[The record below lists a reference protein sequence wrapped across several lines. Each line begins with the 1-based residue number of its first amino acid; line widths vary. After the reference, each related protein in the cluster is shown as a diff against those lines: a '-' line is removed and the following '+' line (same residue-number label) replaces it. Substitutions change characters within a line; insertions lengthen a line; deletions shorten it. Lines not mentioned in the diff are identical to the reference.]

1 MGRWGVRGLATNIW
15 LDDAGYHAPDYA
27 FTMTA
32 NLPRRIALVLG
43 GGGLKG
49 FAHVGVLRALEERG
63 IAPSLLSGTSIGS
76 LIAAAAAGGTT
87 LSEMEERALAL
98 RRRDVFRLN
107 RLGMIRDRQRA
118 VSIYLE
124 GPLRE
129 LCETIAPPATFD
141 ELAVPVLVNTVD
153 LEQAAQVV
161 WGLPGLRNVSV
172 AEAVYASCALP
183 GFFPP
188 GIVAGRVCADGG
200 IIDNLPVTIAAQGM
214 DAVIAVDVGSAEII
228 RREDVLS
235 HGFGSIYMRAAST
248 MMHALQ
254 LVPLAHWAGPPM
266 ILIRPKVSHIGWFSF
281 SRTPELIAAGYDAA
295 SEALDFYEAAFERES
310 GVYPRRDMKVT
321 VEKAKCIGCGL
332 CVALAPDLMGMGADG
347 KAFARERIVSWSPAD
362 GDFVHNCPTFAIRA
376 ERAGAEPPTALEG
389 TQANESV
396 SG

>member
-1 MGRWGVRGLATNIW
+1 
-15 LDDAGYHAPDYA
+15 
-27 FTMTA
+27 MTA
-32 NLPRRIALVLG
+32 LLPKRIALVLG

-63 IAPSLLSGTSIGS
+63 IVPSLLAGTSIGA
-76 LIAAAAAGGTT
+76 LIAAAAAGGTA
-87 LSEMEERALAL
+87 LSTMEERALAL

-107 RLGMIRDRQRA
+107 RLGMIRDRQHA
-118 VSIYLE
+118 ISIYLE
-124 GPLRE
+124 EPLRE
-129 LCETIAPPATFD
+129 LCEMVAPAASFD
-141 ELAVPVLVNTVD
+141 ELEIPVLVNTVD

-161 WGLPGLRNVSV
+161 WGLPGLRNVHV
-172 AEAVYASCALP
+172 PDAVYASCSLP

-228 RREDVLS
+228 RREDILT
-235 HGFGSIYMRAAST
+235 HGFGSIYMRAASS

-254 LVPLAHWAGPPM
+254 LVPLTHWTGPPM

-281 SRTPELIAAGYDAA
+281 SHTSELIAAGYDAA
-295 SEALDFYEAAFERES
+295 SEALDFFDSAFDEPS
-310 GVYPRRDMKVT
+310 GVFPRRDMHVAVDKD
-321 VEKAKCIGCGL
+321 KCIGCGL
-332 CVALAPDLMGMGADG
+332 CAALAPDLMGMGADR
-347 KAFARERIVSWSPAD
+347 KAFARESVVSWSPAD
-362 GDFVHNCPTFAIRA
+362 GDFVHHCPTFAISA
-376 ERAGAEPPTALEG
+376 ERVGAKPATALEG